1 MKKRAAAFLLA
12 GILSMSM
19 LAGCGS
25 GNDGQRDTAN
35 DVMKVAM
42 ITDSGDIT
50 TRVLTR

>member
-25 GNDGQRDTAN
+25 GNDGQGGYSKRCDEGC
-35 DVMKVAM
+35 D
-42 ITDSGDIT
+42 DY
-50 TRVLTR
+50 RLR

>member
-25 GNDGQRDTAN
+25 GNDGQGDTTSKIRESNAN
-35 DVMKVAM
+35 TNIRYG
-42 ITDSGDIT
+42 ITRIT
-50 TRVLTR
+50 LK